1 MKLRVLDGPAEVALA
16 AANRLLERAQ
26 ARPELLL
33 ALPTGRT
40 PLPLYDELARR
51 AAARP
56 SGLERA
62 RGFNLD
68 ELALP
73 PDDPR
78 SFASYMRQ
86 HVWGRTGLEGSRFQI
101 PRGDAPDLAAEC
113 RRFDQVLAD
122 AGPLDLA
129 VLGVGADGH
138 VAYNLPGQVAESTHL
153 VSLPDHEAEAQGV
166 PAAARPLR
174 AVTMGLGPLRRARA
188 ILMLACGGSKAEAV
202 RVLVQGPVSDQWP
215 CSQLREH
222 PDFELLLDPAAAAK
236 L

>member
-1 MKLRVLDGPAEVALA
+1 MRLRVLECPAEVARA
-16 AANRLLERAQ
+16 AADRLLEMA
-26 ARPELLL
+26 AADPELLL

-40 PLPLYDELARR
+40 PLPMYDELARR
-51 AAARP
+51 ALRQPLALA
-56 SGLERA
+56 RA

-73 PDDPR
+73 PADPR
-78 SFASYMRQ
+78 SFAAYMRL
-86 HVWGRTGLEGSRFQI
+86 HVWDRTGLDSSRFQI
-101 PRGDAPDLAAEC
+101 PRGDAGDLAAEC
-113 RRFDQVLAD
+113 RRFDQALAD

-138 VAYNLPGQVAESTHL
+138 VAYNLPGQVAQATH
-153 VSLPDHEAEAQGV
+153 VVTLPDQVADEQGL

-188 ILMLACGGSKAEAV
+188 ILMLACGSSKAEAV
-202 RVLVQGPVSDQWP
+202 QRLVQGPGSDQWP
-215 CSQLREH
+215 CSRLREH
-222 PDFELLLDPAAAAK
+222 PVFELLLDRAAAAK

>member
-1 MKLRVLDGPAEVALA
+1 MKLRVFDGPAEVALA
-16 AANRLLERAQ
+16 AADRLLEHAR

-51 AAARP
+51 AAAGS
-56 SGLERA
+56 SGLLRA

-68 ELALP
+68 EVTLP

-78 SFASYMRQ
+78 SFASYMRR
-86 HVWGRTGLEGSRFQI
+86 HVWGRTGLDASRFQI
-101 PRGDAPDLAAEC
+101 PRGDAPDLVAEC
-113 RRFDQVLAD
+113 RRFDQALAD

-138 VAYNLPGQVAESTHL
+138 VAYNLPGQVEEATHL
-153 VSLPDHEAEAQGV
+153 VTLPNHVAEGQG
-166 PAAARPLR
+166 LR
-174 AVTMGLGPLRRARA
+174 AVTMGLGPLRRARG
-188 ILMLACGGSKAEAV
+188 ILMLACGSAKAEAV
-202 RVLVQGPVSDQWP
+202 RVLVQGPASDQWP

-222 PDFELLLDPAAAAK
+222 PDFELLLDPAAAAR